1 MIVVRQAAAALER
14 HVPALPHV
22 AGVRG
27 AKVQRAVQ
35 LRGSRWVGVAGR
47 AGAMVRRAV
56 QRAVQLHTQQR
67 LPPKACRQQACAWP
81 HRAYAV
87 GRLRYVRRGPAMP
100 PCPCKCLTV
109 RMSFA
114 ASIMSSSPLAAQWP
128 YLPQPMQEELAHAPT
143 CGVGW
148 YA

>member
-1 MIVVRQAAAALER
+1 
-14 HVPALPHV
+14 
-22 AGVRG
+22 
-27 AKVQRAVQ
+27 
-35 LRGSRWVGVAGR
+35 
-47 AGAMVRRAV
+47 MVRRAV

-114 ASIMSSSPLAAQWP
+114 ASIMSSSPLAAP
-128 YLPQPMQEELAHAPT
+128 GPNLPQPMHEELAQAPIWAGWEGGAKGQHGAGGEGDARGDA
-143 CGVGW
+143 GVAWSQQGGTRGSRGEVRF
-148 YA
+148 ATTAGGTGVL